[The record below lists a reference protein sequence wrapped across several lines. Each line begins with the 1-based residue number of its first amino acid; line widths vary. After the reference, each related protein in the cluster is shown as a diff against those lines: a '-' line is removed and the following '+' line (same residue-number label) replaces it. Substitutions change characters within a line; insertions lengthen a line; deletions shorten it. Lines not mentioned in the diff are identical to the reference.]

1 MKRSLSL
8 FLVFIISLSGILAAC
23 TGSKSGGGKNDQ
35 VLNLQEVSDI
45 PTLDSSLAT
54 DQVSFNV
61 FFQVMEGLYS
71 LDKDDKAIPAI
82 AKGEPEMSK
91 DGKTWTIKLR
101 DDAKWS
107 NGDPVTAKDF
117 EFAWKRTLDPKTAS
131 EYAYIMMDLK
141 NAADVNAGKKKP
153 EELGVKAIDDKTLQI
168 QLETKV
174 PYFKELLTFGVFLP
188 QNEKFVKEKGDK
200 YGTSKENTLYNGPFV
215 LNDWQTEKSFQ
226 LTPNKNYWDKKAVKL
241 KEVNYKII
249 KDQNTALNLFN
260 TNKLDRVGLP
270 PEQID
275 KYKKDPKFQTELQTS
290 TYIIRM
296 NQKNEALKNKDMRL
310 AIAQSIDKKSYVDTL
325 LKNGSQPLDTNT
337 PKDFAKKDGK
347 DFVDLVKTKLTYDQ
361 KAAKEHYE
369 KAKKALGKDKFEFE
383 YLTFDAEESKTA
395 GEYVKE
401 QLEKNLPGVKITIK
415 QQPFK
420 QKLQLESKMDY
431 DLSFG
436 GWGPDYPDPMTFLDL
451 WVTDGAHN
459 QTGWSNPEFDKIVKD
474 AKGPLLDDV
483 NKRWESMAKAEE
495 MALADAPFAPIYQKG
510 TARLVQPYVKNF
522 VIHKFGGDTTLKNVY
537 IEKK

>member
-1 MKRSLSL
+1 MKKSLSL
-8 FLVFIISLSGILAAC
+8 FLVLILSLSGILAAC
-23 TGSKSGGGKNDQ
+23 SGGKSGGGKNEQ
-35 VLNLQEVSDI
+35 VLNLQEGSDI

-71 LDKDDKAIPAI
+71 LDKNDKAIPAI
-82 AKGEPEMSK
+82 AKGEPEKSK

-141 NAADVNAGKKKP
+141 NAADVNAGKKKVD
-153 EELGVKAIDDKTLQI
+153 ELGVKALDDKTLQI
-168 QLETKV
+168 QLESNV

-226 LTPNKNYWDKKAVKL
+226 LTPNKEYWDKKAVKL

-275 KYKKDPKFQTELQTS
+275 KYKKDPKFQTEKQTT

-296 NQKNEALKNKDMRL
+296 NQKNPALKNKDLRL
-310 AIAQSIDKKSYVDTL
+310 AIAKSIDKQSYVDTL
-325 LKNGSQPLDTNT
+325 LKNGSVPLDTNT
-337 PKDFAKKDGK
+337 PKDFVEKDGK
-347 DFVDLVKTKLTYDQ
+347 DFVDSVKEKLTYDK
-361 KAAKEHYE
+361 KAAKDHYE

-395 GEYVKE
+395 GEYIKE
-401 QLEKNLPGVKITIK
+401 QLESNLPGVKITIK

-436 GWGPDYPDPMTFLDL
+436 GWGPDYPDPMTFVDL
-451 WVTDGAHN
+451 WVTKGAHN
-459 QTGWSNPEFDKIVKD
+459 QTGWSNKEFDQLVKD
-474 AKGPLLDDV
+474 AKGPLLSDTA
-483 NKRWESMAKAEE
+483 KRWDAMAKAEDIV
-495 MALADAPFAPIYQKG
+495 LKDAAFAPVYQRG
-510 TARLVQPYVKNF
+510 AARLVQPYVKNF
-522 VIHKFGGDTTLKNVY
+522 VIHKFGGDTTLKNAY